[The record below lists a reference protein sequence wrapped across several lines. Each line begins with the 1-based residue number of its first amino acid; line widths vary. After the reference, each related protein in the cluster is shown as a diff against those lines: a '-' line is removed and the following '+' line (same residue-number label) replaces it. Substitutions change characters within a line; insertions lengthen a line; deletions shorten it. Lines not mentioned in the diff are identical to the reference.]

1 MSEFDAVIDFG
12 SNNLRIGVFDS
23 QSKIIYSSKVSM
35 RDSLYNEKSNNYL
48 NELIRD
54 AERHLSIHLENI
66 KVLYD
71 SSKFYSIDLSIKK
84 IFDQPTIIK
93 KHYDSLIE
101 EANFI
106 ISQNNF
112 KAQVLHIIVNNII
125 ADNNKVEKIIDDF
138 EIKSLTL
145 EIKFICLNKSLI
157 DDISNEFKKNNLV
170 VSNIYCSSYVRT
182 FFYKEKI
189 EAKNDYIFLDIGYQR
204 TCALFFNNEK
214 FEFFNSIPIGGNNIT
229 KDISKILKLNI
240 DYSEVLKINF
250 NKNEDEL
257 SFNKNLTN
265 NNPFSEVLEK
275 NISVDLLK
283 QIIEARV
290 NEIIELS
297 VFQSDYVKQNKTLQ
311 KPSIIFIGNGS
322 KLLSKYYNFDL
333 KKKFTELIFF
343 EENDSMICEAG
354 LWYYLS
360 DESILTNAKK
370 KSKKVGFF
378 ESFFNIF
385 SK

>member
-1 MSEFDAVIDFG
+1 M
-12 SNNLRIGVFDS
+12 
-23 QSKIIYSSKVSM
+23 
-35 RDSLYNEKSNNYL
+35 
-48 NELIRD
+48 
-54 AERHLSIHLENI
+54 
-66 KVLYD
+66 
-71 SSKFYSIDLSIKK
+71 
-84 IFDQPTIIK
+84 
-93 KHYDSLIE
+93 
-101 EANFI
+101 
-106 ISQNNF
+106 
-112 KAQVLHIIVNNII
+112 
-125 ADNNKVEKIIDDF
+125 
-138 EIKSLTL
+138 

-182 FFYKEKI
+182 FFYKKKI
-189 EAKNDYIFLDIGYQR
+189 EAKNDYIFLDIGYER

-257 SFNKNLTN
+257 SFNKNATN

-290 NEIIELS
+290 DEIIELS

-322 KLLSKYYNFDL
+322 KLLSKYYNFNL

-378 ESFFNIF
+378 ESFFNLF

>member
-1 MSEFDAVIDFG
+1 MS
-12 SNNLRIGVFDS
+12 
-23 QSKIIYSSKVSM
+23 
-35 RDSLYNEKSNNYL
+35 
-48 NELIRD
+48 
-54 AERHLSIHLENI
+54 
-66 KVLYD
+66 
-71 SSKFYSIDLSIKK
+71 
-84 IFDQPTIIK
+84 
-93 KHYDSLIE
+93 
-101 EANFI
+101 
-106 ISQNNF
+106 
-112 KAQVLHIIVNNII
+112 
-125 ADNNKVEKIIDDF
+125 
-138 EIKSLTL
+138 
-145 EIKFICLNKSLI
+145 
-157 DDISNEFKKNNLV
+157 
-170 VSNIYCSSYVRT
+170 
-182 FFYKEKI
+182 
-189 EAKNDYIFLDIGYQR
+189 
-204 TCALFFNNEK
+204 
-214 FEFFNSIPIGGNNIT
+214 
-229 KDISKILKLNI
+229 I

-250 NKNEDEL
+250 NKNENEL
-257 SFNKNLTN
+257 SFNKNVTN

-311 KPSIIFIGNGS
+311 EPSIIFMGNGS

-378 ESFFNIF
+378 ESFFNLF

>member
-1 MSEFDAVIDFG
+1 M
-12 SNNLRIGVFDS
+12 
-23 QSKIIYSSKVSM
+23 
-35 RDSLYNEKSNNYL
+35 
-48 NELIRD
+48 
-54 AERHLSIHLENI
+54 
-66 KVLYD
+66 
-71 SSKFYSIDLSIKK
+71 
-84 IFDQPTIIK
+84 
-93 KHYDSLIE
+93 
-101 EANFI
+101 
-106 ISQNNF
+106 
-112 KAQVLHIIVNNII
+112 
-125 ADNNKVEKIIDDF
+125 
-138 EIKSLTL
+138 
-145 EIKFICLNKSLI
+145 
-157 DDISNEFKKNNLV
+157 
-170 VSNIYCSSYVRT
+170 
-182 FFYKEKI
+182 
-189 EAKNDYIFLDIGYQR
+189 
-204 TCALFFNNEK
+204 
-214 FEFFNSIPIGGNNIT
+214 
-229 KDISKILKLNI
+229 NI

-250 NKNEDEL
+250 NKNENEL
-257 SFNKNLTN
+257 SFNKNVTN

-311 KPSIIFIGNGS
+311 KPSIIFMGNGS

-333 KKKFTELIFF
+333 KKKFNELIFF

>member
-125 ADNNKVEKIIDDF
+125 ADNNKVEKIIDDV

-189 EAKNDYIFLDIGYQR
+189 EAKNDYIFLDIGYER

-250 NKNEDEL
+250 NKNENEL
-257 SFNKNLTN
+257 SFNKNVTN

-311 KPSIIFIGNGS
+311 EPSIIFMGNGS

-333 KKKFTELIFF
+333 KKKFT
-343 EENDSMICEAG
+343 
-354 LWYYLS
+354 
-360 DESILTNAKK
+360 
-370 KSKKVGFF
+370 
-378 ESFFNIF
+378 
-385 SK
+385 

>member
-1 MSEFDAVIDFG
+1 M
-12 SNNLRIGVFDS
+12 
-23 QSKIIYSSKVSM
+23 
-35 RDSLYNEKSNNYL
+35 
-48 NELIRD
+48 
-54 AERHLSIHLENI
+54 
-66 KVLYD
+66 
-71 SSKFYSIDLSIKK
+71 
-84 IFDQPTIIK
+84 
-93 KHYDSLIE
+93 
-101 EANFI
+101 
-106 ISQNNF
+106 
-112 KAQVLHIIVNNII
+112 
-125 ADNNKVEKIIDDF
+125 
-138 EIKSLTL
+138 
-145 EIKFICLNKSLI
+145 
-157 DDISNEFKKNNLV
+157 
-170 VSNIYCSSYVRT
+170 
-182 FFYKEKI
+182 
-189 EAKNDYIFLDIGYQR
+189 
-204 TCALFFNNEK
+204 
-214 FEFFNSIPIGGNNIT
+214 
-229 KDISKILKLNI
+229 NI

-275 NISVDLLK
+275 HISVNLLK

-290 NEIIELS
+290 DEIIELS

-378 ESFFNIF
+378 ESFFNLF